1 MIDGLISVKDNFVI
15 NENKDYSVENNAN
28 INVIGS
34 TTNIYDFSSD
44 KDINVFVDENSTV
57 NYYVINSKNSNRIFN
72 VCGTLNLV
80 SISLIKN
87 EENLKVNLNTKNAV
101 LSVKNLVIANGVK
114 STFTQNA
121 IHNETN
127 TFSNVEN
134 VGISFNGGNITF
146 DTTGKIEKG
155 MAKSK
160 CSQLSRGIVM
170 DNISTVTAKPIL
182 LIDEYDCFANHGASI
197 GKMSDEDLF
206 YLMSRGLTKDEA
218 FLLILQG
225 MVRPFVDNIP
235 NEVIKNEIEESI
247 NKLILR

>member
-1 MIDGLISVKDNFVI
+1 MIDGLISVKDNYVI
-15 NENKDYSVENNAN
+15 KENKDYAIDGNSNV
-28 INVIGS
+28 NVIGTS
-34 TTNIYDFSSD
+34 CNIYDFSKD
-44 KDINVFVDENSTV
+44 KNISIYVDENSTV
-57 NYYVINSKNSNRIFN
+57 NYYVVNSKNSNRIFN
-72 VCGTLNLV
+72 VCGTLNIL

-87 EENLKVNLNTKNAV
+87 DEELKVNLNSKNAV
-101 LSVKNLVIANGVK
+101 LNVKNLVVANGIT

-121 IHNETN
+121 THNETN

-155 MAKSK
+155 MNKTK

-170 DNISTVTAKPIL
+170 DNKSTVTAKPIL
-182 LIDEYDCFANHGASI
+182 LIDEFDCFANHGAAI

-218 FLLILQG
+218 FLLILGG
-225 MVRPFVDNIP
+225 MVKPFVDSIP
-235 NEVIKNEIEESI
+235 NEVLKAEVEDSI
-247 NKLILR
+247 NKLILS